1 MKRWTIACLV
11 LMIVILAG
19 CSSAGSQTG
28 MPDGIPE
35 IIDVQI
41 QSEPEKLNPGEPAR
55 IQAKVTQGGEEVT
68 DAKSVTFEVWLS
80 GSDTHEML
88 EGTHAGNGV
97 YSIDKTFEQDGVYN
111 VIAHV
116 TARDMHNMPRKQL
129 IVGEVTEDEIEQAKD
144 SLYDKSSH
152 MD

>member
-1 MKRWTIACLV
+1 MKRWTTAWLV
-11 LMIVILAG
+11 LMIVIIAG
-19 CSSAGSQTG
+19 CSSGGSHTG
-28 MPDGIPE
+28 MTDGIPE

-41 QSEPEKLNPGEPAR
+41 QSEPEKLNPGEPAS

-80 GSDTHEML
+80 GSDAHEML

-129 IVGEVTEDEIEQAKD
+129 IVGEVPEDEIEQAKD